1 MANAACLTGSYPG
14 GLSPQLRWL
23 SCCCPSTFIL
33 CPQLLKDEKKALQS
47 FLDNKDFS
55 SHEGGAKPEVPSQG
69 DAEPEVPSPQG
80 DAEPELPWPQGDAE
94 PEVPLPQGDAE
105 FPLSQ
110 VAVVSPLPL
119 PREYATRIAVVFAN
133 YKTSHR
139 VRELSRKYVG
149 LQLYP

>member
-1 MANAACLTGSYPG
+1 MANGACLTGSYPG

-55 SHEGGAKPEVPSQG
+55 SHEG
-69 DAEPEVPSPQG
+69 DTEPELPSPQG
-80 DAEPELPWPQGDAE
+80 DAEPQLDVIGVLPWTQGDAEPQLPWPQGDAE

-110 VAVVSPLPL
+110 VAVVSPPPL

-139 VRELSRKYVG
+139 GKG
-149 LQLYP
+149 T

>member
-1 MANAACLTGSYPG
+1 MANGACLTGSYPG

-55 SHEGGAKPEVPSQG
+55 SHEG
-69 DAEPEVPSPQG
+69 DTEPELPSPQG
-80 DAEPELPWPQGDAE
+80 DAEPQLDVIGELPWPQGDAE

-105 FPLSQ
+105 FPLYQ
-110 VAVVSPLPL
+110 VAAVSALPL
-119 PREYATRIAVVFAN
+119 PQEYATRIAVVFAN

-139 VRELSRKYVG
+139 G
-149 LQLYP
+149 TGT